1 MEGDFWKALDF
12 VAHVEL
18 GGKILDAEEGAVL
31 GNAYLVGGKLVPFLQ
46 KKNQLTLQSI
56 GRNYATYCN
65 ASANHKTN

>member
-46 KKNQLTLQSI
+46 KKKSINFAINRTQL
-56 GRNYATYCN
+56 RNVL
-65 ASANHKTN
+65 